1 MASHEP
7 HSRPAGAAGHGSYRS
22 GFAFGMLSFV
32 AMLVI
37 GLLSAVAT
45 ARVYGVHIV
54 GQFAL
59 ASAPVAALWVLSTAK
74 EQAALIKEITGLPAR
89 HPRVTELFA
98 AVFTFST
105 GLTALMAGLCA
116 LVCSEILR
124 G

>member
-45 ARVYGVHIV
+45 ARLYGVRIV

-59 ASAPVAALWVLSTAK
+59 ASAPVAALWVLSTVK
-74 EQAALIKEITGLPAR
+74 EESFIP
-89 HPRVTELFA
+89 
-98 AVFTFST
+98 
-105 GLTALMAGLCA
+105 TATSGE
-116 LVCSEILR
+116 SS
-124 G
+124 